1 MNYKINYNDQ
11 ESVNFTDISDE
22 GYKLTTS
29 RRCVTAAMST
39 THISRSFLLLKIAK
53 MNYPAIILCSM

>member
-22 GYKLTTS
+22 GYKLP
-29 RRCVTAAMST
+29 
-39 THISRSFLLLKIAK
+39 SFL
-53 MNYPAIILCSM
+53 NYE